1 MGLSYR
7 KSFKA
12 GPIRLTASKS
22 GVSYSAK
29 VGGTRVTKRANGRVT
44 TSTSLPGG
52 FRYTTSS
59 GSGATK
65 KRAQANRQVTAKKT
79 TAPRTS
85 AQRSDPNSPAAVQE
99 LYREIYGDA
108 LRQLRNGEASGAAL
122 RGRLHSRGMAQPRLL
137 QAITDAERKVAWEA
151 KQAEQNARYDDLAD
165 RAARRLID
173 GEKSSTVTRWLKH
186 QEGLGFFARGEIM
199 GRARKIIRTQR

>member
-12 GPIRLTASKS
+12 GPIRITASRS

-52 FRYTTSS
+52 LRYTTSS

-65 KRAQANRQVTAKKT
+65 KRAQANRQVTAKKPA
-79 TAPRTS
+79 APRTS
-85 AQRSDPNSPAAVQE
+85 AQSSDPGSPAAVQE
-99 LYREIYGDA
+99 LYLQIYGDA
-108 LRQLRNGEASGAAL
+108 LQQLRSGEANGAAL

-137 QAITDAERKVAWEA
+137 QAVTDAERQIAREA

-165 RAARRLID
+165 RAARRLVD
-173 GEKSSTVTRWLKH
+173 GEKPSTVTRWLKH
-186 QEGLGFFARGEIM
+186 QEGVGFFARAEIM